1 MKGPDVGMEMKK
13 NAIPAKLL
21 AADETDDA
29 TRADVAGQVKNLTGI
44 DA

>member
-1 MKGPDVGMEMKK
+1 MKGPDMGMEKKK

-21 AADETDDA
+21 AADQTDEA
-29 TRADVAGQVKNLTGI
+29 TRADVADQVKSLTGI